1 MNRIDPHHARRLLY
15 LGEIPEPPHWL
26 PQNIQSAIQPI
37 IDNSRVGIFT
47 VEDPST
53 EEVRYLERAA
63 QESNGIATVFKAG
76 GTDFCTYI
84 GSRHELCDRRRGS
97 DGDAPIPCKDF
108 VAAVAQYSTQQFTLA
123 LRSGPLKLGD
133 RTRIM
138 GILNVTPDSF
148 SDGGRFH
155 NFDAAIAHA
164 EKMAEEGADIIDVG
178 GESTRPGA
186 DTVPVEEEAK
196 RVLPV
201 VEHLS
206 KNLSIPISIDTCKA
220 EIARR
225 ALDAGAE
232 LVNDVSALRSDEEM
246 IKVVHG
252 AGCPLILMHMLDKP
266 KTMQKAPRYDALMPE
281 IISFLQERIDHVVR
295 EGIDP
300 KQVLVDPGIGFG
312 KTVAHNLEILR
323 ELSQLRSLGMPILV
337 GSSRKSTIGQVLDA
351 EVEDRIEGTAST
363 VAIAI
368 ANGAHV
374 VRVHDVKQMARVAK
388 MTDAIIG
395 RIWK

>member
-1 MNRIDPHHARRLLY
+1 MSRINPHRKRRLLY
-15 LGEIPEPPHWL
+15 LGEIPEPPRWL
-26 PQNIQSAIQPI
+26 PPNVQSTIKPI
-37 IDNSRVGIFT
+37 IESSRVGVFT
-47 VEDPST
+47 LENPSP

-63 QESNGIATVFKAG
+63 QESSGVVTVFRAG

-84 GSRHELCDRRRGS
+84 GSRSELCERRPGEVE
-97 DGDAPIPCKDF
+97 AAMTCEDF
-108 VAAVAQYSTQQFTLA
+108 VAAVGQYSARHFTLTFRGGT
-123 LRSGPLKLGD
+123 LTLGD

-206 KNLSIPISIDTCKA
+206 KNLSIPVSIDTCKA

-232 LVNDVSALRSDEEM
+232 IVNDVSALRFDEKM
-246 IKVVHG
+246 IEVVRD
-252 AGCPLILMHMLDKP
+252 AGCPLILMHMLDTP
-266 KTMQKAPRYDALMPE
+266 KIMQRDPRYDALMPE
-281 IISFLQERIDHVVR
+281 IISFLQERIDYVLQER
-295 EGIDP
+295 IEP
-300 KQVLVDPGIGFG
+300 EQVIVDPGVGFG
-312 KTVAHNLEILR
+312 KTVEHNLEVLR
-323 ELSQLRSLGMPILV
+323 ELGQLRSLGRPILV
-337 GSSRKSTIGQVLDA
+337 GPSRKATIGKVLEA
-351 EVEDRIEGTAST
+351 EVSDRIEGTASA

-368 ANGAHV
+368 ANGVHV
-374 VRVHDVKQMARVAK
+374 VRVHDVKEMARVVK
-388 MTDAIIG
+388 MSDAIMG
-395 RIWK
+395 RQWN